1 MGRLFNLRRSH
12 SESAFTAVE
21 ALIAVGLT
29 MMFVAVAYSSLS
41 VSMRSQEVLALKH
54 DAVMTEI
61 FLLDYMSRL
70 PGEEQVEEIE
80 VISPACEGEAVVPAG
95 LVLPHTPNC
104 VIVSGHRGGWV
115 VSVVGESGQQFIL
128 NSVPLG
134 FEPSTVDAE
143 PSFIPPTGVTAE
155 EFWNGNGN
163 RWGWDNGNGNGQGQG
178 NNNGNGNGNG
188 G

>member
-1 MGRLFNLRRSH
+1 MGRLFNLHRSH

-54 DAVMTEI
+54 DAVMTEM

-104 VIVSGHRGGWV
+104 VIVSGHRGGFV
-115 VSVVGESGQQFIL
+115 VSVVGESGQQFTL
-128 NSVPLG
+128 KTVPLG
-134 FEPSTVDAE
+134 FEPSTVEAE

-178 NNNGNGNGNG
+178 NNGNGNGNG
-188 G
+188 R